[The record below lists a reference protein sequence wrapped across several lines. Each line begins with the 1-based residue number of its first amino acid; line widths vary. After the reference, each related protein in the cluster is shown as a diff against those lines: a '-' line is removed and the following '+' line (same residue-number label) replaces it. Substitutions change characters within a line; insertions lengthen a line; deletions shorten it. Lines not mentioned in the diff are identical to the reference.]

1 MWMWAVV
8 PSEPLCLHTQS
19 LATAKLQIIN
29 NYFIVFFQ
37 DLTNKVPRYHLL
49 NYHQKHTIFIIISVM
64 TFCFNQ
70 NTLKEIKK
78 IVIQYFDLT
87 SYSRTMKKHSQEKFK
102 YSLYKDQYLCAF
114 YLKLLLIIKFI
125 QTRIFS
131 FGVSCLKSGAKV
143 IQLKSKWYYYSFI
156 LQIQG
161 HSIKSNLFFDLRYD
175 RKNILKS
182 VLASVPPNIPTY
194 TKITVKNFEK
204 SIYFQLF
211 CDFFVSTK
219 SKEKA
224 FRTLHLSQN
233 FLRCSKIVQKR
244 KNYCT
249 IF

>member
-1 MWMWAVV
+1 M
-8 PSEPLCLHTQS
+8 PSHPKSGHCKITNYKQLFHCFLSRSHKQS
-19 LATAKLQIIN
+19 TKISPVKLSLKTYHFHHN
-29 NYFIVFFQ
+29 FSHDFLFQ
-37 DLTNKVPRYHLL
+37 P
-49 NYHQKHTIFIIISVM
+49 KHSQR
-64 TFCFNQ
+64 NQ
-70 NTLKEIKK
+70 K